1 MEGLIPSREG
11 LLMNKTYDGAFA
23 VIMAGGSGTRF
34 WPLSREKMPKQLL
47 KIGGEETL
55 IQETVSRILPITR
68 RENVFVVTNHSLVDE
83 IITQLASKFGM
94 PWEDNIVLEPEA
106 KNTAPALGLAALHL
120 ERLDKE
126 SIMFVLAADHS
137 IRKDE
142 EFRAVLA
149 KAADAARLGYLVTLG
164 IKPSRPET
172 GYGYIK
178 AGPPCCEKGMQEIMK
193 VEAFVE
199 KPEIE
204 TARGYLK
211 EGGYYWNSGIF
222 IWETKT
228 LLQEIERHAP
238 ALHAGLLEI
247 RENIGSKKEAEVIK
261 RVFKKLGSVSIDY
274 AVMEK
279 TDKAT
284 VIPADIGW
292 SDVGS
297 WSALDDVSEHDASG
311 NVIVGNVI
319 DLESSGSII
328 YAEKRLVATIGLKD
342 TVVVDTPD
350 ATLVCRKDRTQ
361 DVKKIVEELKKR
373 KSGEHLIHRTVN
385 RPWGSYTI
393 LEEGDRY
400 KIKRL
405 AIHPGAKLSHQ
416 LHHHRSEHWVVVAG
430 TARVTNGDGVYDVH
444 ANESTYIPI
453 STKHR
458 LENPGRIPLQIIEVQ
473 NGEYL
478 EEDDIVR
485 FDDDYNRHAKDRPF
499 LPALADNK

>member
-1 MEGLIPSREG
+1 MSE
-11 LLMNKTYDGAFA
+11 KTDSVFA

-55 IQETVSRILPITR
+55 IQKTVSRILPIIR
-68 RENVFVVTNHSLVDE
+68 KENVFVVTNHSLVDE
-83 IITQLASKFGM
+83 IIFQLSSKFDM
-94 PWEDNIVLEPEA
+94 PWEENLILEPEA

-126 SIMFVLAADHS
+126 SVMFVFAADHA
-137 IRKDE
+137 IRKEE
-142 EFRAVLA
+142 EFLALLA
-149 KAADAARLGYLVTLG
+149 KATVAARLGYLVTLG
-164 IKPSRPET
+164 IKPARPET

-178 AGPPCCEKGMQEIMK
+178 AGSPCQEKEIQGINRVK
-193 VEAFVE
+193 AFVE
-199 KPEIE
+199 KPDRE
-204 TARGYLK
+204 TAKGYLR

-222 IWETKT
+222 IWKTRT
-228 LLQEIERHAP
+228 LLQEIKKHAP
-238 ALHAGLLEI
+238 SLYAGLLEI
-247 RENIGSKKEAEVIK
+247 QESIGTEKEAEVIK
-261 RVFKKLGSVSIDY
+261 RVFKKFESVSIDY

-279 TDKAT
+279 TDKAA

-297 WSALDDVSEHDASG
+297 WAALDDVSEHSASG
-311 NVIVGNVI
+311 NVVFGNVI
-319 DLESSGSII
+319 DLESRDSII
-328 YAEKRLVATIGLKD
+328 FAEKRLVATIGLTD

-350 ATLVCRKDRTQ
+350 ATLVCRKDKTQ
-361 DVKKIVEELKKR
+361 DVRKIVEELKKR
-373 KSGEHLIHRTVN
+373 KSGEHLVHRTVN
-385 RPWGSYTI
+385 RPWGSYTV
-393 LEEGDRY
+393 LEEGERY

-405 AIHPGAKLSHQ
+405 AIYPGAKLSHQ

-430 TARVTNGDGVYDVH
+430 TARVTNGDRIYDVH
-444 ANESTYIPI
+444 PNESTYIPI

-458 LENPGRIPLQIIEVQ
+458 LENPGRVPLQIIEVQ

-485 FDDDYNRHAKDRPF
+485 FDDDYNRHAKERPF
-499 LPALADNK
+499 LPASANNK